1 MIDDTR
7 LIKVLHVDDEED
19 QLLFT
24 KYFLEQL
31 DKGLLIDSV
40 SDPEQVFRLQLNNYD
55 IIISDYLMVNITGIE
70 LFNKVRENSDI
81 PFILYTGK
89 SRDEID
95 VTKVGIE
102 GYLRKGSQPGHYK
115 ELVAL
120 IRSIIGKRKGKVLI
134 KNNLI

>member
-89 SRDEID
+89 SRDEVD

-102 GYLRKGSQPGHYK
+102 GYLRKGSQPSHYK

-120 IRSIIGKRKGKVLI
+120 IRSIIGKRKGRVLI